1 MRYIAIDKLRPEPAW
16 LQAAGDALRAVSSA
30 APEQRSA
37 VIKDH
42 DHVWGLFKDALREL
56 SYNKCWYCESIDARS
71 DNAVDHYR
79 PKGNVKG
86 ANPPHQGYWWLAFV
100 WKNYRFSCT
109 YCNSIRKSAETTGG
123 KQDYFPLFDEA
134 ARARTD
140 ADSIDDEL
148 PLLLDPTK
156 MTDVKL
162 IAFSEDGDVGPVAT
176 ERDRREYKGATESAV
191 RYHLKH
197 PIIVERRMERLRIVR
212 RWVDEADRQLARYV
226 NNEEPFARSTAES
239 RLQDI
244 RDAASPEAE
253 YSIAVKHLLAG
264 LVNSEAAKTV
274 LQSL

>member
-16 LQAAGDALRAVSSA
+16 IQAAADALQAVRSAV
-30 APEQRSA
+30 PEQRSI

-56 SYNKCWYCESIDARS
+56 SHKKCWYCESIDARS

-86 ANPPHQGYWWLAFV
+86 ANPPHRGYWWLAFD

-123 KQDYFPLFDEA
+123 KQDYFPLFDET

-140 ADSIDDEL
+140 SDSIDDEL

-162 IAFSEDGDVGPVAT
+162 IAFSEDGDVGPVT
-176 ERDRREYKGATESAV
+176 TDPDRREYKGAIESAV

-197 PIIVERRMERLRIVR
+197 PIIVERRMERLRTVR
-212 RWVDEADRQLARYV
+212 KWVEEADRQLDRYV
-226 NNEEPFARSTAES
+226 NNEDPFARSTAES

-244 RDAASPEAE
+244 REAVSPEAE
-253 YSIAVKHLLAG
+253 YSAAVKHLLAG
-264 LVNSEAAKTV
+264 LVHSDAAKTV

>member
-16 LQAAGDALRAVSSA
+16 IQAAADALQAVRSAV
-30 APEQRSA
+30 PEQRSI

-56 SYNKCWYCESIDARS
+56 SNKKCWYCESIDARS

-86 ANPPHQGYWWLAFV
+86 AKPPHQGYWWLAFD

-123 KQDYFPLFDEA
+123 KQDYFPLFDET

-140 ADSIDDEL
+140 SDSIDDEL

-162 IAFSEDGDVGPVAT
+162 IAFSEDGDVGPVT
-176 ERDRREYKGATESAV
+176 TDPDRREYKGAIESAV

-197 PIIVERRMERLRIVR
+197 PIIVERRMERLRTVR
-212 RWVDEADRQLARYV
+212 KWVEEADRQLDRYV
-226 NNEEPFARSTAES
+226 NNEDPFARSTAES

-244 RDAASPEAE
+244 REAVSPEAE
-253 YSIAVKHLLAG
+253 YSAAVKHLLAG
-264 LVNSEAAKTV
+264 LVHSDAAKTV

>member
-16 LQAAGDALRAVSSA
+16 IQAAADALQAV
-30 APEQRSA
+30 RSA
-37 VIKDH
+37 VPERRSIVIKDH

-56 SYNKCWYCESIDARS
+56 SNKKCWYCESIDARS

-86 ANPPHQGYWWLAFV
+86 AKPPHQGYWWLAFD

-123 KQDYFPLFDEA
+123 KQDYFPLFDET

-140 ADSIDDEL
+140 SDSIDDEL

-162 IAFSEDGDVGPVAT
+162 IAFSEDGDVGPVT
-176 ERDRREYKGATESAV
+176 TDPDRREYKGAIESAV

-197 PIIVERRMERLRIVR
+197 PIIVERRMERLRTVR
-212 RWVDEADRQLARYV
+212 KWVEEADRQLDRY
-226 NNEEPFARSTAES
+226 STTRTHLREAQLKVGS
-239 RLQDI
+239 RI
-244 RDAASPEAE
+244 SERPS
-253 YSIAVKHLLAG
+253 HLKQNTRLP
-264 LVNSEAAKTV
+264 LSTY
-274 LQSL
+274 